1 MLSRPLKH
9 LQEEIDTT
17 NVVTLTNIVQRKSA
31 LIRESRK
38 IVDREEANVEA
49 LVRAY
54 LLTKDEKYYREGINR
69 LSEILSWQKSK
80 YFARD
85 FNLSTLLSMSTSA
98 YDGFYNLLSPEEKQ
112 LLLDNIRRIGDK
124 FYNEYVNHLENRI
137 ADNHVWQMTFR
148 ILTMAAFATVG
159 EIPGMRPYGQVT
171 VIIEWISL
179 PSGPA

>member
-1 MLSRPLKH
+1 MDKASQCISRPLKH

-17 NVVTLTNIVQRKSA
+17 NVVTLTNIVQRESA

-80 YFARD
+80 YFAGD

-98 YDGFYNLLSPEEKQ
+98 YDGFIIYCHRKKSNCCWITSAK
-112 LLLDNIRRIGDK
+112 
-124 FYNEYVNHLENRI
+124 LE
-137 ADNHVWQMTFR
+137 
-148 ILTMAAFATVG
+148 
-159 EIPGMRPYGQVT
+159 
-171 VIIEWISL
+171 IS
-179 PSGPA
+179 SIMNT